1 MVLVAISINV
11 SVKWSIMHVL
21 FGFWTS
27 SLSQSFK
34 INPVGLI
41 SFRTGRS
48 VVVMT
53 RLKNIYYDREM
64 VTATKIVMDF
74 MCSPCS
80 LKDQLE

>member
-11 SVKWSIMHVL
+11 SMKWSIMHVL

-41 SFRTGRS
+41 SFPTGRS
-48 VVVMT
+48 VVMT

-74 MCSPCS
+74 PCVVYVV
-80 LKDQLE
+80 